1 MNTRR
6 ITLAL
11 GAAAGGMLASA
22 FLSSGLASALPSPND
37 VLDLF
42 GASATGSTVGPETI
56 DASNG
61 ILPFFQDTSGYQEF
75 NIYDTTVGT
84 PAVPDVVGTDDFLR
98 SDWTSGSL
106 SNTQYTL
113 DATEFGGGGMVFTGV
128 PDPGSVYDT
137 LNLGGGLEN
146 VYSDVLTGT
155 GTSITSTVTDHLL
168 FNGTELLNLSSLVSG
183 LGLDFAVPAT
193 DAFLSF

>member
-1 MNTRR
+1 
-6 ITLAL
+6 
-11 GAAAGGMLASA
+11 
-22 FLSSGLASALPSPND
+22 
-37 VLDLF
+37 
-42 GASATGSTVGPETI
+42 
-56 DASNG
+56 
-61 ILPFFQDTSGYQEF
+61 
-75 NIYDTTVGT
+75 
-84 PAVPDVVGTDDFLR
+84 
-98 SDWTSGSL
+98 
-106 SNTQYTL
+106 
-113 DATEFGGGGMVFTGV
+113 MVFTGV